1 MMIRVFIADD
11 HAVLRDSL
19 GYLLQA
25 QPDLRVVGDAA
36 TGQEAVAQIKQ
47 LKPDVVLMDISMPGL
62 NGIDA
67 TSQIT
72 QAVPETRVIILS
84 MQGTREHIFRALQAG
99 AQGYV
104 LKDSA
109 GKVVVEAVRA
119 VYGGSR
125 YFSDEIMTTL
135 VTDYMQQRQ
144 NDPAKSPVERLSER
158 EREILQFVVDGK
170 SSVEIG
176 GILSLSPKT
185 VETYRSRL
193 MQKLGLKDLPSLV
206 KFAVQHGLTSLD

>member
-1 MMIRVFIADD
+1 MIRVLIADD
-11 HAVLRDSL
+11 HAVVRDGL
-19 GYLLQA
+19 CYLLEA
-25 QPDLRVVGDAA
+25 QPDLSVVGDAA
-36 TGQEAVAQIKQ
+36 NGREAVARTIQ
-47 LKPDVVLMDISMPGL
+47 LKPDVVLMDISMPEL

-67 TSQIT
+67 TAQII
-72 QAVPETRVIILS
+72 QAVPETSVIILS
-84 MQGTREHIFRALQAG
+84 MLGTREQIFRALQAG

-109 GKVVVEAVRA
+109 GRVVVEAVRA

-125 YFSDEIMTTL
+125 YFSDDIMSTL

-144 NDPAKSPVERLSER
+144 DEPVKSPIERLSER
-158 EREILQFVVDGK
+158 EREILIFVVEGK

-176 GILSLSPKT
+176 EILSLSPKT

>member
-1 MMIRVFIADD
+1 MIRVFIADD

-19 GYLLQA
+19 SFLLQA
-25 QPDLRVVGDAA
+25 QPDLRVIGDAA
-36 TGQEAVAQIKQ
+36 TGQEAVARVKQ
-47 LKPDVVLMDISMPGL
+47 MKPDVVLMDISMPGL

-67 TSQIT
+67 TALIT

-109 GKVVVEAVRA
+109 GKVVAEAVRA
-119 VYGGSR
+119 VHGGSR
-125 YFSDEIMTTL
+125 YFSDEIMSTL
-135 VTDYMQQRQ
+135 VTDYMQQRP
-144 NDPAKSPVERLSER
+144 DESARSPLERLSER
-158 EREILQFVVDGK
+158 EREILVFVVEGR

-176 GILSLSPKT
+176 ALLSLSPKT

-206 KFAVQHGLTSLD
+206 KFAVQHGLTTLD

>member
-1 MMIRVFIADD
+1 MIRVFIADD
-11 HAVLRDSL
+11 HAVLRDGL

-25 QPDLRVVGDAA
+25 QPDLSVVGGAA
-36 TGQEAVAQIKQ
+36 TGHEAVAQIKQ

-72 QAVPETRVIILS
+72 QAVPETRVIIPRCRARGS
-84 MQGTREHIFRALQAG
+84 TSSAPCRRRE
-99 AQGYV
+99 GYV

-119 VYGGSR
+119 VHGGSR
-125 YFSDEIMTTL
+125 YFSDEIMSTL

-144 NDPAKSPVERLSER
+144 DEPAKSPLN
-158 EREILQFVVDGK
+158 G
-170 SSVEIG
+170 
-176 GILSLSPKT
+176 
-185 VETYRSRL
+185 
-193 MQKLGLKDLPSLV
+193 
-206 KFAVQHGLTSLD
+206 